1 MTFDATDGH
10 QLVGRVHRATGSP
23 PSSPQSQSTHDV
35 ADGGAS
41 RLPDTGERG
50 RRGTD
55 PVVVPHQVHPRLA
68 LGPGPERSAA
78 LDPSGLAVQ
87 VEAGQGRRAGRN
99 PVHQSTNRR
108 TGRSP
113 RLQGQA
119 EVSLTDR

>member
-1 MTFDATDGH
+1 MSPTVA
-10 QLVGRVHRATGSP
+10 RADSP
-23 PSSPQSQSTHDV
+23 TPASV
-35 ADGGAS
+35 ADAGPTQSPYPTRYTRGS
-41 RLPDTGERG
+41 RSDR
-50 RRGTD
+50 
-55 PVVVPHQVHPRLA
+55 VP
-68 LGPGPERSAA
+68 GRSAA